1 MTTYTSAQSGSWSSS
16 STWDPTGV
24 PGNGDTVTIQ
34 PSHIVVFDADQSSF
48 TNGLS
53 GLTIN
58 GTLSFARTSP
68 TYLKVKATVTGD
80 GKLEVGTR
88 ANPISRPAAP
98 TSPMATI
105 HLNGSYYLSL
115 DTVEIA
121 GWTPDVHRT
130 RLAANAASGATQ
142 IVLEDDMGLQKGDKI
157 VIGANSCSGPFNT
170 STESNE
176 GLFTVQSYDASTKTV
191 TLSSGLGYPRKA
203 GDFVAYYDQTVR
215 ISTSASDLFQNLKNL
230 YVEGA
235 FLNAGFAH
243 VPESQMKPI
252 YHPILAEKATIDGST
267 KQNLPLPYTPAGR
280 GVLQSMTFY
289 ASKVLAGALEIRDSV
304 AIHSGSDHGGFGGFI
319 DSLVADTWI
328 GNISYPGAHYNPWD
342 SYLAGR
348 YMRMES
354 CELRGSPYLGSLGQN
369 ILYVTDTHIPRLV
382 IGGCVLRLTNCTIDT
397 IAYRAFSKS
406 GFGVGYVE
414 SRDHQGVPGAWR
426 AYTHGGSM
434 QKVTDVTPPGR
445 SGAIQT
451 THVNDRAFII
461 YGEPVGLLEPG
472 EVLRATAWLRKN
484 KTTAEMPYTPRLQIL
499 SHPFPHLSIYDDA
512 VVAEKPMDPSKV
524 NEWEYV
530 TIEYENTTD
539 SAQEYS
545 VRVKTC
551 AGTGNVW
558 FTLDHDIL
566 NRARIFMIR

>member
-16 STWDPTGV
+16 STWSPTGV
-24 PGNGDTVTIQ
+24 PSDGDTVTIQ
-34 PSHIVVFDADQSSF
+34 PDHIVVFDANQSSF

-53 GLTIN
+53 GLTIH

-98 TSPMATI
+98 TSPMATL
-105 HLNGSYYLSL
+105 HLNGPYYLSL
-115 DTVEIA
+115 DTAEIA

-130 RLAANAASGATQ
+130 RLAADAASGATQ
-142 IVLEDDMGLQKGDKI
+142 IILEDDMGLQQGDKI
-157 VIGANSCSGPFNT
+157 VIGAKSCNGPFNT
-170 STESNE
+170 STEPAQ

-191 TLSSGLGYPRKA
+191 TLSSGLGYPRVA

-215 ISTSASDLFQNLKNL
+215 ISTSASVLFQNLKNL

-235 FLNAGFAH
+235 VLNAGFAN
-243 VPESQMKPI
+243 VSDSIMKPI

-267 KQNLPLPYTPAGR
+267 KGDLPLPYTPEGR
-280 GVLQSMTFY
+280 DVLQSMTFY

-304 AIHSGSDHGGFGGFI
+304 TIHGASNGGFGGFI

-328 GNISYPGAHYNPWD
+328 GNISYPGAHANPWG
-342 SYLAGR
+342 SYLMGR

-354 CELRGSPYLGSLGQN
+354 CELRGSPYLGTWGQN
-369 ILYVTDTHIPRLV
+369 ILYVTDTHIPRLN
-382 IGGCVLRLTNCTIDT
+382 IGGCILHLTNCTIDT
-397 IAYRAFSKS
+397 ITYEPPTKS

-445 SGAIQT
+445 SEAIQT
-451 THVNDRAFII
+451 THVNDRSFII
-461 YGEPVGLLEPG
+461 YGEPVGPLEPG

-499 SHPFPHLSIYDDA
+499 SHPSPHLSIYDDA
-512 VVAEKPMDPSKV
+512 VVAEKAMDPSKV

-545 VRVKTC
+545 VRVKTR

-558 FTLDHDIL
+558 FTLSWVVV
-566 NRARIFMIR
+566 NRATIFMIR